1 VVILGP
7 PNAGKS
13 TLINLLA
20 DKRVSITSPIAG
32 TTRDLISTQ
41 VMIGGQQLIITDTA
55 GIRHSD
61 DLVEKEGI
69 DLARAE
75 IQKANALIFVLDI
88 SKL

>member
-1 VVILGP
+1 
-7 PNAGKS
+7 
-13 TLINLLA
+13 
-20 DKRVSITSPIAG
+20 
-32 TTRDLISTQ
+32 
-41 VMIGGQQLIITDTA
+41 MIGGQQLIITDTA